1 MRGTRQRRPHVLPSA
16 GAVAPVAVAA
26 ALLLASCSSSPSPQA
41 RSTTTTTAAKASSST
56 TTTTTLPAASTSGP
70 LSASAPIALPFAADR
85 VTAAESPD
93 GAAFAAPQD
102 PTSATPA
109 IVWVV
114 DGNGPAA
121 IAEHMPGGVAALA
134 ADAANLY
141 VASYANVTAFDR
153 TSGNQ
158 GTQWTLPAVHAAN
171 SSDSNLVAMTAA
183 AGLVFVSITQS
194 HTVTVYSITP
204 SSSAPP
210 RKLVAG
216 LGAAV
221 GPDGSIYYETSGHS
235 LAVRRPDGTTKVGP
249 GLAAAPNA
257 EGGGV
262 QYVDTFAGGALW
274 ANEPAGQGL
283 DAQFATYDGSTLN
296 ALGSFGGTVND
307 TVADTQ
313 AGPLVLVPAGTGSC
327 PATPA
332 PSSCVLRID
341 VHGAMSDAV
350 GVGQAV
356 LLTGP
361 APAVVVSDTATSQFD
376 LIRLS

>member
-1 MRGTRQRRPHVLPSA
+1 MRGNRQRRPHVPHSA
-16 GAVAPVAVAA
+16 GAAALVAVAA

-41 RSTTTTTAAKASSST
+41 RATTTTSAAASASSTS
-56 TTTTTLPAASTSGP
+56 TTTTLPAAATSGP
-70 LSASAPIALPFAADR
+70 LSAGAPIALPFAADR
-85 VTAAESPD
+85 VTATESPD

-102 PTSATPA
+102 PTSPTPA

-153 TSGNQ
+153 VSGNQ
-158 GTQWTLPAVHAAN
+158 GTQWSLPAVHAAN
-171 SSDSNLVAMTAA
+171 SSDNDLVALTAA
-183 AGLVFVSITQS
+183 GGLVFVSITQGN
-194 HTVTVYSITP
+194 TVTVYSITP
-204 SSSAPP
+204 SSSAAP

-221 GPDGSIYYETSGHS
+221 GPDDSIYYETTGHS

-249 GLAAAPNA
+249 ALAAKPNA

-262 QYVDTFAGGALW
+262 QYVGTFAGGAVW

-283 DAQFATYDGSTLN
+283 DAQFATYDGSTLD
-296 ALGSFGGTVND
+296 ALGSFGGNVND
-307 TVADTQ
+307 TVVDTQ
-313 AGPLVLVPAGTGSC
+313 AGPLVLVPAGNGSC

-361 APAVVVSDTATSQFD
+361 APAVVTADTATSQFD

>member
-1 MRGTRQRRPHVLPSA
+1 MRGNRQRRPHVRYPVLAATLVALP
-16 GAVAPVAVAA
+16 A

-41 RSTTTTTAAKASSST
+41 RATTTTTAA
-56 TTTTTLPAASTSGP
+56 AASTSTTTSLPAAPTSGP
-70 LSASAPIALPFAADR
+70 LTAGAPIALPFAADR

-141 VASYANVTAFDR
+141 VASYGNVTAFDR
-153 TSGNQ
+153 VSGNQ
-158 GTQWTLPAVHAAN
+158 GTQWSLPAVHAAN
-171 SSDSNLVAMTAA
+171 GSDNGLVAMTAA
-183 AGLVFVSITQS
+183 GGLVFVSITQGN
-194 HTVTVYSITP
+194 TVTVYSITP

-210 RKLVAG
+210 HKLVAG

-221 GPDGSIYYETSGHS
+221 GADGSIYYETTGHS
-235 LAVRRPDGTTKVGP
+235 LVVRRPDGTTKGGP
-249 GLAAAPNA
+249 ALAAAPNA

-262 QYVDTFAGGALW
+262 QYVDTFAGGAVW

-283 DAQFATYDGSTLN
+283 DAQFATYDGTTLN
-296 ALGSFGGTVND
+296 ALGSFAGSVND

-361 APAVVVSDTATSQFD
+361 APAVVVADTATSQFN